1 MSYDPKY
8 RKWVEKL
15 TNKYQAASLS
25 ESNKLIEVYR
35 SIPVFREKVKDK
47 PPEYRFRAPRVRSRT
62 IERLHE
68 KIDKQLDITASARV
82 DKQDSEASYRQKYE
96 NSQLELQDMK
106 RREASM
112 LSKLEEIQG
121 KVDELNAVQLRLKE
135 EAVDLKS
142 ELKASKALISDLKKI
157 VRMYER

>member
-15 TNKYQAASLS
+15 TNKYQAASMS

-35 SIPVFREKVKDK
+35 GIPVFQEKVKDN

-68 KIDKQLDITASARV
+68 KIDKQLDTTASAHV
-82 DKQDSEASYRQKYE
+82 DKQDSESSYRQKYE
-96 NSQLELQDMK
+96 NCQVELLDMK

-112 LSKLEEIQG
+112 LSKLEEIQD

-135 EAVDLKS
+135 EAVDLRS
-142 ELKASKALISDLKKI
+142 QLKASKALISDLNKNK
-157 VRMYER
+157 

>member
-1 MSYDPKY
+1 MNYDPKY

-15 TNKYQAASLS
+15 TNKNQAMNMS

-35 SIPVFREKVKDK
+35 SIPVFREKVKDN

-68 KIDKQLDITASARV
+68 KIDKQLDTTASARV
-82 DKQDSEASYRQKYE
+82 DKQDSEDSYRQKYE

-121 KVDELNAVQLRLKE
+121 KVDELNAAQLRLKE
-135 EAVDLKS
+135 EAVDLRS
-142 ELKASKALISDLKKI
+142 ELKASKNLISDLNKK
-157 VRMYER
+157 

>member
-35 SIPVFREKVKDK
+35 GIPVFQEKVKDN

-68 KIDKQLDITASARV
+68 KIDKQLDTTASAHV
-82 DKQDSEASYRQKYE
+82 DKQDSESSYRQKYE
-96 NSQLELQDMK
+96 NCQVELLDMK

-112 LSKLEEIQG
+112 LSKLEEIQD

-135 EAVDLKS
+135 EAVDLRS
-142 ELKASKALISDLKKI
+142 QLKASKALISDLNKNK
-157 VRMYER
+157 

>member
-15 TNKYQAASLS
+15 TNKYQAASMS

-35 SIPVFREKVKDK
+35 GIPVFQEKVKDN

-68 KIDKQLDITASARV
+68 KIDKQLDTTASAHV
-82 DKQDSEASYRQKYE
+82 DKQDSESSYRQKYE
-96 NSQLELQDMK
+96 NCQVELLDMK

-112 LSKLEEIQG
+112 LSKLEEIQD
-121 KVDELNAVQLRLKE
+121 KVDDLNAVQLRLKE
-135 EAVDLKS
+135 EAVDLRS
-142 ELKASKALISDLKKI
+142 QLKASKALISDLNKNK
-157 VRMYER
+157 

>member
-15 TNKYQAASLS
+15 TKKYQEASLS

-35 SIPVFREKVKDK
+35 SIPVFREKVKDN

-68 KIDKQLDITASARV
+68 KIDKQLDTTPSARV
-82 DKQDSEASYRQKYE
+82 DKQDSEDSYRQKYE

-106 RREASM
+106 RREVSM

-121 KVDELNAVQLRLKE
+121 KVDELNAAQLRLKE
-135 EAVDLKS
+135 EAVDLRS
-142 ELKASKALISDLKKI
+142 ELKASKALISDLNKK
-157 VRMYER
+157 

>member
-15 TNKYQAASLS
+15 TNKYQATSLS

-35 SIPVFREKVKDK
+35 SIPVFQEKVKDN

-68 KIDKQLDITASARV
+68 KINKQLDTTASTRV
-82 DKQDSEASYRQKYE
+82 DKQDSEDSYRQKYE

-121 KVDELNAVQLRLKE
+121 KVDELNAAQLRLKE
-135 EAVDLKS
+135 EAVDLRS
-142 ELKASKALISDLKKI
+142 ELKASKALISDLNKK
-157 VRMYER
+157 

>member
-35 SIPVFREKVKDK
+35 GIPVFQEKVKDD
-47 PPEYRFRAPRVRSRT
+47 PPEYRFRAPRARSRK
-62 IERLHE
+62 IDRLHE
-68 KIDKQLDITASARV
+68 KIDKQLDTTASARV

-112 LSKLEEIQG
+112 LSKLEEIQS
-121 KVDELNAVQLRLKE
+121 KVDNLSKAVKTLQNEAVGLKSQLKE
-135 EAVDLKS
+135 
-142 ELKASKALISDLKKI
+142 SKEIIAEDKKNK
-157 VRMYER
+157 

>member
-1 MSYDPKY
+1 
-8 RKWVEKL
+8 
-15 TNKYQAASLS
+15 
-25 ESNKLIEVYR
+25 
-35 SIPVFREKVKDK
+35 
-47 PPEYRFRAPRVRSRT
+47 
-62 IERLHE
+62 
-68 KIDKQLDITASARV
+68 
-82 DKQDSEASYRQKYE
+82 
-96 NSQLELQDMK
+96 
-106 RREASM
+106 M

>member
-35 SIPVFREKVKDK
+35 GIPVFREKIKDN
-47 PPEYRFRAPRVRSRT
+47 PPEHRFRSPRVRSRK
-62 IERLHE
+62 IDRHHE
-68 KIDKQLDITASARV
+68 KIDKQLDTTSSARI
-82 DKQDSEASYRQKYE
+82 DKRDSETSYRQKYE

-106 RREASM
+106 KREASM

-121 KVDELNAVQLRLKE
+121 KVDELNAAQLRLKE
-135 EAVDLKS
+135 EADDLRS
-142 ELKASKALISDLKKI
+142 ELKASKALISDLNKK
-157 VRMYER
+157 